1 MKAAYWIGT
10 SAALAVLCPAAASSE
25 PPTLR
30 ERMASQEARLIGD
43 TDGTNK
49 VCGTSLEVKF
59 DWAGVKEDDLS
70 KYSAEGYC
78 DAALEGIRQV
88 CGDPAG
94 KDAVR
99 EKIKSV
105 TCGFGT
111 SREIALKDG
120 AVDYKINF
128 NSKNDAAFV
137 YEALENAL

>member
-1 MKAAYWIGT
+1 MRAAYGIGT
-10 SAALAVLCPAAASSE
+10 IAAFAVLSPAAASSE
-25 PPTLR
+25 PLTLR
-30 ERMASQEARLIGD
+30 ERMASQEARLIRDAGE
-43 TDGTNK
+43 TNK

-70 KYSAEGYC
+70 TYSAEGYC

-105 TCGFGT
+105 TCGFGA

-120 AVDYKINF
+120 AVSYKINF
-128 NSKNDAAFV
+128 NSTNDSAYV